1 MDELPE
7 EAPAAPS
14 GRRGDA
20 DRRHPVVIDVVA
32 EEEVKPPSSFLD
44 DEVFVEAVEKGDLIG
59 ADFATEVTDDLK
71 ENADVLCSLL
81 KSRLSLRKAIRLA
94 PGKRNHWS
102 IKGFEKNLAALA
114 AIDAKGNRVVD
125 DLKSSDDETCYLR
138 DPLVAN
144 FLEINENNTSGIH
157 GNYNRFDSRR
167 RHFVRTGFE
176 YDEESNRDVGVR
188 VREHIEA
195 AKLRRDGD
203 KKKPHYRLHP
213 NKDSA
218 SLIPNIERKG
228 YSHDLKSYVGI
239 GFRNE
244 ATSTLTADA
253 GGLFVWD
260 EEVVK
265 GLEASSDGCSTLE
278 SKKRKLVGYWFELLD
293 DLKIPLKH
301 NVSESFGIE
310 AYLKNF
316 S

>member
-1 MDELPE
+1 M
-7 EAPAAPS
+7 
-14 GRRGDA
+14 
-20 DRRHPVVIDVVA
+20 
-32 EEEVKPPSSFLD
+32 
-44 DEVFVEAVEKGDLIG
+44 
-59 ADFATEVTDDLK
+59 
-71 ENADVLCSLL
+71 
-81 KSRLSLRKAIRLA
+81 
-94 PGKRNHWS
+94 
-102 IKGFEKNLAALA
+102 
-114 AIDAKGNRVVD
+114 
-125 DLKSSDDETCYLR
+125 Y
-138 DPLVAN
+138 
-144 FLEINENNTSGIH
+144 
-157 GNYNRFDSRR
+157 
-167 RHFVRTGFE
+167 
-176 YDEESNRDVGVR
+176 
-188 VREHIEA
+188 
-195 AKLRRDGD
+195 
-203 KKKPHYRLHP
+203 
-213 NKDSA
+213 KDSA

-228 YSHDLKSYVGI
+228 YSHDLKTYVGI